1 MENFLCKLHKSF
13 PHDIF
18 HKSFQ
23 HEENFFVQI
32 AQVENFCEKCTKV
45 FLMWKC
51 GNVEMWKCGNVEII
65 KIKYKNIKI

>member
-1 MENFLCKLHKSF
+1 M
-13 PHDIF
+13 
-18 HKSFQ
+18 
-23 HEENFFVQI
+23 QI

-51 GNVEMWKCGNVEII
+51 GNVEMWKCGNVEMWKCGNVEII